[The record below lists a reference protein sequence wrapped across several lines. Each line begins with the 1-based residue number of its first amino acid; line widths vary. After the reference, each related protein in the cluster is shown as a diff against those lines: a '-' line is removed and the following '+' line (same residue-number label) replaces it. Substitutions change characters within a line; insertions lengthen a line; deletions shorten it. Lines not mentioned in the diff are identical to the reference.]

1 MSTSNNEAKKGFGPA
16 LAAMILSIIGFLTT
30 VVTVA
35 VLGFFVKQPE
45 FWNAFSEVFNEM
57 IGGSN
62 VPQQI
67 MDFSINAAFAVYYYD
82 GGLFLLIALICF
94 IVAMVKYF
102 KNTTPDKAK
111 SVLVMACIAGALI
124 VASIIIAS
132 VGYSTALKMVAIYL

>member
-30 VVTVA
+30 VVTV
-35 VLGFFVKQPE
+35 VIFNNVIKQPE

-57 IGGSN
+57 LGGSN
-62 VPQQI
+62 VPEQI
-67 MDFSINAAFAVYYYD
+67 IDFSIKFAFAMYYYD

-102 KNTTPDKAK
+102 KNTAPDKAK

-132 VGYSTALKMVAIYL
+132 VGYSNALKIVAIYF

>member
-1 MSTSNNEAKKGFGPA
+1 MTTSNNEAKKGFGPA
-16 LAAMILSIIGFLTT
+16 LTAMILSIIGFLTT

-35 VLGFFVKQPE
+35 IFNAVIKQPE

-57 IGGSN
+57 IGSAN
-62 VPQQI
+62 VPEHI
-67 MDFSINAAFAVYYYD
+67 IDFAIKFAFAVYYYD

-102 KNTTPDKAK
+102 KNTAPDKAK

-132 VGYSTALKMVAIYL
+132 VGYSDAVKMAALYF